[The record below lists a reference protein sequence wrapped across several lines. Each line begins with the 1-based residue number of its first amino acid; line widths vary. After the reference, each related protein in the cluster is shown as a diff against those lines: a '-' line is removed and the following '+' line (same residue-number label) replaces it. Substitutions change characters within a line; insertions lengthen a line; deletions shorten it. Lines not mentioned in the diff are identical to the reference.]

1 MATGQDLINIAKQHI
16 GERYV
21 FGARA
26 SVDNPNWKGPWDCA
40 EFTTWVVYQATKKL
54 YGTTNNAKPSVADAY
69 TGAWW
74 RDSKKLGKRV
84 TVAEAAATPGACLL
98 RRPLS
103 NRVGHIVFCDGRG
116 RTIEAMGT
124 AYGVRTGKINGRVWD
139 TGVLVPW
146 IRYKAGDPTVVAP
159 PSSPVYRLKRPMMH
173 GPKVKEIQR
182 ALKGLGFD
190 PGPIDGFYG
199 RMAASAVAAFQSVSG
214 VVSDGQ
220 AGPVTMALLGV

>member
-1 MATGQDLINIAKQHI
+1 MLDIAKKHI

-26 SVDNPNWKGPWDCA
+26 PVENPNWKGPWDCA
-40 EFTTWVVYQATKKL
+40 EFTTWVVYQATRKL
-54 YGTTNNAKPSVADAY
+54 YGTTNNAKSSVADAY

-74 RDSKKLGKRV
+74 RDSKKVGKRV

-116 RTIEAMGT
+116 KTVEAMGT
-124 AYGVRTGKINGRVWD
+124 AFGVRTGRINGRVWD

-146 IRYKAGDPTVVAP
+146 IKYKAGDAPVIDP
-159 PSSPVYRLKRPMMH
+159 PSSPVYRLMRPLMRD
-173 GPKVKEIQR
+173 PKVKAIQQ
-182 ALKGLGFD
+182 ALKRLGFD
-190 PGPIDGFYG
+190 PGPIDGIFG
-199 RMAASAVAAFQSVSG
+199 QMTASAVAAFQSVSG
-214 VVSDGQ
+214 FVTDGQ